1 MKNYIKITIKLFLI
15 LCIFQFVFKFLSE
28 LRNFVWVN
36 ELIISS
42 SGNIENYKSFDI
54 KKLLNILVPI
64 IIQCFL
70 FIFTIIVLWFN
81 SNNISNKIIGKNDV
95 ENVRFSIDYKNI
107 LSIGIVILCLY
118 FIIDTVP
125 KFIFFVS
132 DFFIYRT
139 RYINE
144 YTLRDYTIGR
154 IIDMI
159 GFFVLIFLSIIG
171 IKYNKWI
178 INKIIKEDKNKSNG
192 I

>member
-1 MKNYIKITIKLFLI
+1 MKNFIKIAIKLSLI
-15 LCIFQFVFKFLSE
+15 VCIFQFGFGFLSE
-28 LRNFVWVN
+28 LRNFIWIN

-42 SGNIENYKSFDI
+42 YENIENYKSFDI
-54 KKLLNILVPI
+54 KKLLNVLVPI

-70 FIFTIIVLWFN
+70 FILTIIVLWLN
-81 SNNISNKIIGKNDV
+81 IDNISNKIIGENDINKV
-95 ENVRFSIDYKNI
+95 NFSIDYKNI

-118 FIIDTVP
+118 FITDNVP
-125 KFIFFVS
+125 KFIFFAS

-139 RYINE
+139 RYISK

-154 IIDMI
+154 VIDMI
-159 GFFVLIFLSIIG
+159 GFLVIIIISIFG

-178 INKIIKEDKNKSNG
+178 VDKIAKGDKNKPNG